1 MNYSIYIKYQDN
13 TGAYLSAKGRTVW
26 KTRTAKKH
34 LKDVTIEKVQD
45 DTKWKEVRYFAIV
58 AV

>member
-13 TGAYLSAKGRTVW
+13 TGAYLSVKGRIEW
-26 KTRTAKKH
+26 KIRTAKKH
-34 LKDVTIEKVQD
+34 LKDVTTEKVQSG
-45 DTKWKEVRYFAIV
+45 TKWKEVRYFAIV